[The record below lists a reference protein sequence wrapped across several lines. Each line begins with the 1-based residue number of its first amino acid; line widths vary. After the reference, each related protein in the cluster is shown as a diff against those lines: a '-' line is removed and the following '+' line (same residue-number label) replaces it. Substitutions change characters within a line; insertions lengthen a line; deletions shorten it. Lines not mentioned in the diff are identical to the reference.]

1 MLCLYTIFTLKLKI
15 TLIRINSWIHKHPGQ
30 GKRPCVVFILDLYFS
45 KSPAPYH
52 SRLQLS
58 QVHIVANKPP
68 PIARNSQ
75 TTYLGVFL
83 GKELHILNRLL
94 LKVYISLIITTDGTL
109 NTDSSVRGVK
119 SPGSRRASL
128 RLAQSPLTG

>member
-1 MLCLYTIFTLKLKI
+1 MCGIHLGPLFLQI
-15 TLIRINSWIHKHPGQ
+15 TCSIPQPTTAVTGSHCRQQP
-30 GKRPCVVFILDLYFS
+30 
-45 KSPAPYH
+45 
-52 SRLQLS
+52 
-58 QVHIVANKPP
+58 PP

-94 LKVYISLIITTDGTL
+94 LKVYISLTITTDGTL

-119 SPGSRRASL
+119 SPGSRWASL
-128 RLAQSPLTG
+128 RHAQSPLTGLLN